1 MSDKLLSYY
10 EKELAFIRESA
21 GEFARRYPKIA
32 GRLQLG
38 AEDLE
43 DPMVERLISA
53 FAYLNAHVQQ
63 KLDDDFPELTDALLG
78 TLYPH
83 YQCPLP
89 AMTIVQ
95 FEPEAG
101 LDKGVV
107 VPAGIEL
114 ETERFNGET
123 CHFRTTY
130 PLHLQP
136 LKVSRA
142 KLLLRP
148 FIAPGSAVVSGA
160 GAAIHVKLETGN
172 PQLKISDCAPQ
183 SLRFFLRGL
192 AQHAYPLYELLL
204 NHCVKV
210 VVAGSEQDSQPTY
223 LPASAI
229 RAVGFEPDESLL
241 PYPDTAF
248 PGYRLLTEF
257 FVFPEKFLFIDV
269 EGLGN
274 AARRI
279 AGNELHLYFYLSEA
293 DSELEHHLS
302 EKSFVLGCTPAINL
316 FPVKADPVLLRE
328 TASSYHVVPDS
339 RRVSNLEIY
348 SIQSVTAIDEAEKRT
363 VYQPF
368 YSLQHR
374 ERQNGGCYWHSN
386 RREVIEGEHR
396 NEVASEI
403 DINLVDLSFNPAQPD
418 ARTLDIRLLC
428 FNRNLP
434 AKLPFAGGRL
444 PLRVVEGSVPGAPA
458 CITAPTQT
466 LRPPLKRNAY
476 WRLVSHLNLNH
487 LSLTGGPDAALPLK
501 EILRLYDFRDSASTR
516 TSIDAITRV
525 STHAISAPI
534 TVDNR
539 CVLCRGT
546 EITLEFDVMMLAGS
560 SAFLFASVLERFF
573 AVYCSINS
581 FVRLIARSS
590 RREGDL
596 KRWPPRSGDRALL

>member
-10 EKELAFIRESA
+10 ENELAFIRDSA
-21 GEFARRYPKIA
+21 EDFARRHPKIA

-43 DPMVERLISA
+43 DPTVERLISA

-83 YQCPLP
+83 YQCPIP
-89 AMTIVQ
+89 SMTIVQ

-101 LDKGVV
+101 LDKGLTVAPGV
-107 VPAGIEL
+107 EL
-114 ETERFNGET
+114 ETESFNGET
-123 CHFRTTY
+123 CRFRSAY

-136 LKVSRA
+136 LKVTRA
-142 KLLLRP
+142 RLMLRP
-148 FIAPGSAVVSGA
+148 FIAPASSTVSGA
-160 GAAIHVKLETGN
+160 GAVIHLKLETGN
-172 PQLKISDCAPQ
+172 PQLKLSACAPQ

-192 AQHAYPLYELLL
+192 AQHVYPLYELLL
-204 NHCVKV
+204 NDCVRV
-210 VVAGSEQDSQPTY
+210 VVAGGESDSEPTL
-223 LPASAI
+223 LPPDCI
-229 RAVGFEPDESLL
+229 RAVGFEPGESLL
-241 PYPDTAF
+241 PSPDTAF

-269 EGLGN
+269 TGLG
-274 AARRI
+274 AAMRRLQ
-279 AGNELHLYFYLSEA
+279 GSELHLYFYLKDA
-293 DSELEHHLS
+293 DGELEHNLS
-302 EKSFVLGCTPAINL
+302 EKNFVLNCAPAVNL
-316 FPVKADPVLLRE
+316 FPIKADPILLHE
-328 TASSYHVVPDS
+328 TVSSYHVIPDS
-339 RRVSNLEIY
+339 RRAESLEIY
-348 SIQSVTAIDEAEKRT
+348 AVQSVTGVDDDDKRT
-363 VYQPF
+363 QYQPF

-374 ERQNGGCYWHSN
+374 ERGGGCYWYAN
-386 RREVIEGEHR
+386 RRQVIEGEHL
-396 NEVASEI
+396 NEVATEM
-403 DINLVDLSFNPAQPD
+403 DIALVDLGFNPATPG
-418 ARTLDIRLLC
+418 ARTLDLSLLC
-428 FNRNLP
+428 FSRNLP
-434 AKLPFAGGRL
+434 AKLPFGGGRL
-444 PLRVVEGSVPGAPA
+444 PLKVSAGNVPAAPQ

-487 LSLTGGPDAALPLK
+487 LSLSGSDAAPLK

-516 TSIDAITRV
+516 TTIDAISRIATNN
-525 STHAISAPI
+525 ISAPI

-546 EITLEFDVMMLAGS
+546 EITLEFDAMMLAGN

-590 RREGDL
+590 RQEGDL

>member
-1 MSDKLLSYY
+1 MSDQLLGHY
-10 EKELAFIRESA
+10 EKELAFIRQSA
-21 GEFARRYPKIA
+21 EEFSRRYPKIA

-43 DPMVERLISA
+43 DPLVERLISA

-63 KLDDDFPELTDALLG
+63 KLDDDFPELTDALLS

-83 YQCPLP
+83 YQNPVP
-89 AMTIVQ
+89 SMSIVQ

-107 VPAGIEL
+107 IDAGIEL
-114 ETERFNGET
+114 ETERFQGET
-123 CHFRTTY
+123 CHFRTAY

-136 LKVSRA
+136 LRVSRA
-142 KLLLRP
+142 KLMLRP
-148 FIAPGSAVVSGA
+148 FIAPGSTAVGGA
-160 GAAIHVKLETGN
+160 GAVIHVKLEAAN
-172 PQLKISDCAPQ
+172 SQLKISDFAPQ

-192 AQHAYPLYELLL
+192 PQHAYPLYELLL
-204 NHCVKV
+204 NNCVKV

-223 LPASAI
+223 LGADNL
-229 RAVGFEPDESLL
+229 RAVGFEPAESLL

-257 FVFPEKFLFIDV
+257 FVFPEKFLFIDLL
-269 EGLGN
+269 GLGN
-274 AARRI
+274 ACRRI
-279 AGNELHLYFYLSEA
+279 DGNELHLYFYLGSA
-293 DSELEHHLS
+293 DAELEHQIS
-302 EKSFVLGCTPAINL
+302 DKSFVLGCAPAINL
-316 FPVKADPVLLRE
+316 FPVKADPILMHE
-328 TASSYHVVPDS
+328 TASQYHVVPDS
-339 RRVSNLEIY
+339 RRVGSLEIY
-348 SIQSVTAIDEAEKRT
+348 SLQAVVAIDDEERRIP
-363 VYQPF
+363 YQPF

-374 ERQNGGCYWHSN
+374 EKEGGCYWYGS
-386 RREVIEGEHR
+386 RRSVVEGEHR
-396 NEVASEI
+396 NELASEM
-403 DINLVDLSFNPAQPD
+403 DISLVDLSFNPNRPD
-418 ARTLDIRLLC
+418 VRSLDISLLC

-444 PLRVVEGSVPGAPA
+444 AMKVITGGVPAGAH
-458 CITAPTQT
+458 CITAPSQT

-487 LSLTGGPDAALPLK
+487 LSLSGGADAGAPLK

-516 TSIDAITRV
+516 TTIDAISRISTR
-525 STHAISAPI
+525 SISAPI

-546 EITLEFDVMMLAGS
+546 EVTLEFDSMMLAGS
-560 SAFLFASVLERFF
+560 SAYLFASVLERFF

>member
-1 MSDKLLSYY
+1 MSDKLLGYY

-43 DPMVERLISA
+43 DPTVERLISA

-83 YQCPLP
+83 YQRPLP
-89 AMTIVQ
+89 SMSIVQ
-95 FEPEAG
+95 FEPEPG
-101 LDKGVV
+101 LDKEFVA
-107 VPAGIEL
+107 PAGIEL

-123 CHFRTTY
+123 CHFRTAY
-130 PLHLQP
+130 PLRLQP
-136 LKVSRA
+136 LKVTRG
-142 KLLLRP
+142 KLMMRP
-148 FIAPGSAVVSGA
+148 FIAPGSTTVSGA
-160 GAAIHVKLETGN
+160 SAAIHVKLETGN

-192 AQHAYPLYELLL
+192 SQHVYPLYELLL
-204 NHCVKV
+204 NNCVKV
-210 VVAGSEQDSQPTY
+210 VVAGSEQDSRPTY

-229 RAVGFEPDESLL
+229 RPVGFDADESLL

-279 AGNELHLYFYLSEA
+279 DGNELHLYFYLNEAEA
-293 DSELEHHLS
+293 DLEHHLS
-302 EKSFVLGCTPAINL
+302 EKSFALGCTPAVNL
-316 FPVKADPVLLRE
+316 FPVKADPILLRE

-339 RRVSNLEIY
+339 RRVGNLEIY
-348 SIQSVTAIDEAEKRT
+348 SIQSVTAIDEAEKRIP
-363 VYQPF
+363 YAPF
-368 YSLQHR
+368 YSIQHR
-374 ERQNGGCYWHSN
+374 PQNGGCYWHAN

-396 NEVASEI
+396 NEIASEM
-403 DINLVDLSFNPAQPD
+403 DINLVDLSFNPAHPD
-418 ARTLDIRLLC
+418 VRALDISLLC

-434 AKLPFAGGRL
+434 SKLPFAGGRL
-444 PLRVVEGSVPGAPA
+444 NLKVVEGSVPALPS

-487 LSLTGGPDAALPLK
+487 LSISGGPDAAVPLK

-516 TSIDAITRV
+516 TGIDAITRV

-546 EITLEFDVMMLAGS
+546 EVTVEFDSMLLAGS

-581 FVRLIARSS
+581 FVRLIARTS

>member
-1 MSDKLLSYY
+1 VSDKLLGYY
-10 EKELAFIRESA
+10 EKELAFIRDSA
-21 GEFARRYPKIA
+21 TDFARRYPKIA

-43 DPMVERLISA
+43 DPTVERLISA

-83 YQCPLP
+83 YQRPLP
-89 AMTIVQ
+89 SMSIVQ
-95 FEPEAG
+95 FEPDPG
-101 LDKGVV
+101 LDKGLVIAPGV
-107 VPAGIEL
+107 EL

-123 CHFRTTY
+123 CHFRTCY

-136 LKVSRA
+136 FKVTRG

-148 FIAPGSAVVSGA
+148 FIAPGSTAVGGA

-172 PQLKISDCAPQ
+172 AQLKVSDCAPQ

-192 AQHAYPLYELLL
+192 TQHVYPLYELLL
-204 NHCVKV
+204 NNCVKV

-223 LPASAI
+223 LPASSI
-229 RAVGFEPDESLL
+229 RAVGFEPTESLL

-279 AGNELHLYFYLSEA
+279 DGNELHLYFYLNEA

-302 EKSFVLGCTPAINL
+302 EKSFALGCTPAINL
-316 FPVKADPVLLRE
+316 FPVKADPILLRE

-339 RRVSNLEIY
+339 RRIGNLEIY
-348 SIQSVTAIDEAEKRT
+348 SIQSVTAVDEAEKRS

-374 ERQNGGCYWHSN
+374 QQGAGCYWHAA
-386 RREVIEGEHR
+386 RRDVVEGEHR
-396 NEVASEI
+396 NEVASEM
-403 DINLVDLSFNPAQPD
+403 DISLVDLSFNPAQPN
-418 ARTLDIRLLC
+418 ARTLDIALLC

-444 PLRVVEGSVPGAPA
+444 ALKVAEGSVPGTPA
-458 CITAPTQT
+458 AITAPTQT

-487 LSLTGGPDAALPLK
+487 LSLAGGPDAAVPLK

-516 TSIDAITRV
+516 TGIDAITRV
-525 STHAISAPI
+525 STQAISAPI

-546 EITLEFDVMMLAGS
+546 EITVEFDAMMLAGS

-581 FVRLIARSS
+581 FVRLIARTS

-596 KRWPPRSGDRALL
+596 KRWPPRSGDRALI